1 VARFSPRQSTHG
13 AVFFSLCLFPSC
25 RKTIL
30 ALLAQMMASLFTLQM
45 QKQTLETQ
53 QRMIRNELDLQAPG
67 GPKTNWTKSEARAS
81 TRRPGMARS
90 AAAAN

>member
-1 VARFSPRQSTHG
+1 MPQ
-13 AVFFSLCLFPSC
+13 
-25 RKTIL
+25 TIL

-81 TRRPGMARS
+81 TRRSGMARS